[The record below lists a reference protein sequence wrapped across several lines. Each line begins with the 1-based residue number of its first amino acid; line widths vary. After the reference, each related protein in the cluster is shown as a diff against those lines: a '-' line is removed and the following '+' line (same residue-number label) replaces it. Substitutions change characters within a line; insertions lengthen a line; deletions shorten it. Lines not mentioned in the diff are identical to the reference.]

1 MYFNRFICILSNTR
15 NHQSTLGIIK
25 KQKMNNSDLKI
36 LIAEDDILMIKIF
49 EFILKKEGYQ
59 VTSCKDGL
67 NAIEKIPVL
76 IPDLIITDIML
87 PFRSGLEIIGYSKEN
102 FNNIP
107 IIVVSSLGEEEGTV
121 VEAFNLGADDF
132 VSKPFNPNELLLR
145 VKRLFA
151 KRNYDLQPQEI
162 KATFSA

>member
-1 MYFNRFICILSNTR
+1 MKKIPILSK
-15 NHQSTLGIIK
+15 IIK
-25 KQKMNNSDLKI
+25 NKKMNNSDLKI
-36 LIAEDDILMIKIF
+36 LIAEDDFLMIKIL

-59 VTSCKDGL
+59 VTTCKDGL
-67 NAIEKIPVL
+67 SAIEKIPVL

-121 VEAFNLGADDF
+121 IEAFNLGADDF
-132 VSKPFNPNELLLR
+132 VSKPFNPNELLIR
-145 VKRLFA
+145 VKRLFNQ
-151 KRNYDLQPQEI
+151 KILSTKSNET
-162 KATFSA
+162 KMEATA

>member
-1 MYFNRFICILSNTR
+1 
-15 NHQSTLGIIK
+15 
-25 KQKMNNSDLKI
+25 MNNSDLKI
-36 LIAEDDILMIKIF
+36 LIAEDDILMIKIL

-67 NAIEKIPVL
+67 SAIEKIPVL

-87 PFRSGLEIIGYSKEN
+87 PFRSGLEIIGYSKDHFE
-102 FNNIP
+102 NIP
-107 IIVVSSLGEEEGTV
+107 VIVVSSLGEEESTV

-151 KRNYDLQPQEI
+151 KTKHSI
-162 KATFSA
+162 KPNDNTINISA

>member
-1 MYFNRFICILSNTR
+1 
-15 NHQSTLGIIK
+15 
-25 KQKMNNSDLKI
+25 MNNSDIKI
-36 LIAEDDILMIKIF
+36 LIAEDDVLMIKIL

-67 NAIEKIPVL
+67 SAIEIIPVL

-102 FNNIP
+102 FENIP
-107 IIVVSSLGEEEGTV
+107 VVVVSSLGEEERIV
-121 VEAFNLGADDF
+121 IEAFKLGADDF

-145 VKRLFA
+145 IRRFFSK
-151 KRNYDLQPQEI
+151 KNHSI
-162 KATFSA
+162 KPIEVTLNISA

>member
-1 MYFNRFICILSNTR
+1 
-15 NHQSTLGIIK
+15 
-25 KQKMNNSDLKI
+25 MNNSNFKI
-36 LIAEDDILMIKIF
+36 LIAEDDVLMIKIL

-59 VTSCKDGL
+59 VSSCKDGL
-67 NAIEKIPVL
+67 SAIEKIPVL

-87 PFRSGLEIIGYSKEN
+87 PFRSGLEIINFSKEN
-102 FNNIP
+102 YDNIP
-107 IIVVSSLGEEEGTV
+107 VIVVSALGEEEGTV

-151 KRNYDLQPQEI
+151 KRIQNIRPKELEESI
-162 KATFSA
+162 SA

>member
-1 MYFNRFICILSNTR
+1 
-15 NHQSTLGIIK
+15 
-25 KQKMNNSDLKI
+25 MNNSDLKI
-36 LIAEDDILMIKIF
+36 LIAEDDILMIKIL

-67 NAIEKIPVL
+67 SAIEKIPLL

-87 PFRSGLEIIGYSKEN
+87 PFRSGLEIIGYSKET
-102 FNNIP
+102 FENIP
-107 IIVVSSLGEEEGTV
+107 VIVVSSLGEEEGTV

-132 VSKPFNPNELLLR
+132 VLKPFNPNELLLR

-151 KRNYDLQPQEI
+151 KKNHSVKPKGI
-162 KATFSA
+162 KTNINA

>member
-1 MYFNRFICILSNTR
+1 
-15 NHQSTLGIIK
+15 
-25 KQKMNNSDLKI
+25 MNNSDLKI
-36 LIAEDDILMIKIF
+36 LIAEDDVLMVKIL

-67 NAIEKIPVL
+67 SAIEILPTL
-76 IPDLIITDIML
+76 IPDLVITDIML

-102 FNNIP
+102 FENIP
-107 IIVVSSLGEEEGTV
+107 VIVVSSLGEEEGTV

-151 KRNYDLQPQEI
+151 KRNKDI
-162 KATFSA
+162 KQKEETISISA

>member
-1 MYFNRFICILSNTR
+1 
-15 NHQSTLGIIK
+15 
-25 KQKMNNSDLKI
+25 MNNSDLKI
-36 LIAEDDILMIKIF
+36 LIAEDDILMIKIL

-67 NAIEKIPVL
+67 SALEKIPVL

-87 PFRSGLEIIGYSKEN
+87 PFRSGLEIINFTKETYE
-102 FNNIP
+102 NIP
-107 IIVVSSLGEEEGTV
+107 IIVVSALGEEEGTV
-121 VEAFNLGADDF
+121 VEAFNLGVDDF

-151 KRNYDLQPQEI
+151 KRKYDLKPEEI
-162 KATFSA
+162 KENISA

>member
-1 MYFNRFICILSNTR
+1 
-15 NHQSTLGIIK
+15 
-25 KQKMNNSDLKI
+25 MNNSDIKI
-36 LIAEDDILMIKIF
+36 LIAEDDVLMIKIL

-67 NAIEKIPVL
+67 SAIEKIPVL

-102 FNNIP
+102 FENIP
-107 IIVVSSLGEEEGTV
+107 VIVVSSLGEEEGTV
-121 VEAFNLGADDF
+121 IEAFKLGADDF

-145 VKRLFA
+145 IRRFFSK
-151 KRNYDLQPQEI
+151 KNHSI
-162 KATFSA
+162 KTMEVPVSICA

>member
-1 MYFNRFICILSNTR
+1 
-15 NHQSTLGIIK
+15 
-25 KQKMNNSDLKI
+25 MNNSDLKI
-36 LIAEDDILMIKIF
+36 LIAEDDILMIKIL

-67 NAIEKIPVL
+67 SAIEKIPIL

-87 PFRSGLEIIGYSKEN
+87 PFRSGLEIIGYSKDHFE
-102 FNNIP
+102 NIP
-107 IIVVSSLGEEEGTV
+107 VIVVSSLGEEESTV
-121 VEAFNLGADDF
+121 IEAFNLGADDF

-151 KRNYDLQPQEI
+151 KTKHSIRPNDNTTI
-162 KATFSA
+162 NISA

>member
-1 MYFNRFICILSNTR
+1 
-15 NHQSTLGIIK
+15 
-25 KQKMNNSDLKI
+25 MNNSEIKI
-36 LIAEDDILMIKIF
+36 LIAEDDVSMVKIL

-67 NAIEKIPVL
+67 SAIEKIPVL

-87 PFRSGLEIIGYSKEN
+87 PFRSGLEIIGYAKEYFEN
-102 FNNIP
+102 TP
-107 IIVVSSLGEEEGTV
+107 VIVVSSLGEEETTV
-121 VEAFNLGADDF
+121 IEAFNLGADDF

-151 KRNYDLQPQEI
+151 KRKHIIKSKEI
-162 KATFSA
+162 KEDISA

>member
-1 MYFNRFICILSNTR
+1 
-15 NHQSTLGIIK
+15 
-25 KQKMNNSDLKI
+25 MNNSDLKI
-36 LIAEDDILMIKIF
+36 LIAEDDVLMVKIL

-67 NAIEKIPVL
+67 SAIEKIPVL

-102 FNNIP
+102 FESIP
-107 IIVVSSLGEEEGTV
+107 VIVVSSLGEEESTV
-121 VEAFNLGADDF
+121 IEAFNLGADDF

-151 KRNYDLQPQEI
+151 KTKHSITQKETKINI
-162 KATFSA
+162 SA

>member
-1 MYFNRFICILSNTR
+1 
-15 NHQSTLGIIK
+15 
-25 KQKMNNSDLKI
+25 MNNSNYKI
-36 LIAEDDILMIKIF
+36 LIAEDDVLMIKIL

-67 NAIEKIPVL
+67 TAIEKIPVL

-87 PFRSGLEIIGYSKEN
+87 PFRSGLEIINFSKEN
-102 FNNIP
+102 YDNIP
-107 IIVVSSLGEEEGTV
+107 VIVVSALGEEEGTV
-121 VEAFNLGADDF
+121 IEAFNLGADDF

-151 KRNYDLQPQEI
+151 KKIQIIGPKESEKNI
-162 KATFSA
+162 SA